1 MEEDEHVVHESAI
14 SPRSGHPFR
23 RPAGWRVGVCGTARR
38 WPGFAY
44 FQRPAGWKRSR
55 RPLDGGRGKK
65 FIIRIGL
72 GFVEHRADRRGW
84 RMRHA
89 RQVDGTGRG
98 ERREADRPGRED
110 RAGQR
115 KGLQRQSFRES
126 DGDHEHRRD
135 GRKLSRIRKDSRE
148 MARSKHPLADDILTE
163 CGVMGVYDTSL
174 SLADAEILGRAFAT
188 FLIRRGGGCVAVCF
202 DSRPSSP
209 DLATA
214 LMSGLTRAGAEA
226 LRLGSGP
233 LPMLHFGADRL
244 GADAA
249 VMVTGA
255 DAPMEY
261 NGVRLF
267 RKGRR
272 ICAQE
277 MLAVADYAALGD
289 FESGGGVQ
297 RDTPIASSYVEDL
310 ARLST
315 DRMSLLTVLWDAG
328 FG

>member
-1 MEEDEHVVHESAI
+1 
-14 SPRSGHPFR
+14 
-23 RPAGWRVGVCGTARR
+23 
-38 WPGFAY
+38 
-44 FQRPAGWKRSR
+44 
-55 RPLDGGRGKK
+55 
-65 FIIRIGL
+65 
-72 GFVEHRADRRGW
+72 
-84 RMRHA
+84 
-89 RQVDGTGRG
+89 
-98 ERREADRPGRED
+98 
-110 RAGQR
+110 
-115 KGLQRQSFRES
+115 
-126 DGDHEHRRD
+126 
-135 GRKLSRIRKDSRE
+135 
-148 MARSKHPLADDILTE
+148 MARSRHPLADDILTE
-163 CGVMGVYDTSL
+163 SGVMGVYDTTL

-214 LMSGLTRAGAEA
+214 LMSGLTRAGAEV

-233 LPMLHFGADRL
+233 LPMLHFGANRL

-272 ICAQE
+272 ICPQE
-277 MLAVADYAALGD
+277 MLAVANCATLGD

-328 FG
+328 FGLGGPLLQALSRQLKGRHLVQNESPGRNFADALDRRRTESRLDQLSAAIQDGGCTLGIAFDATGERMIAMDRAGHMLPYVPGGTAVGSGRSPVSADPFRLSVALCANYTGTVRNNHT